1 MKHSKLTCS
10 KFLSTKQVLLL
21 ILFVESLAITLA
33 IKSAI
38 ANALPPDIYF
48 QEKGFIT
55 HLSFVQLLLGAI
67 LAGNIY
73 ATIKHSPN
81 TKLARNALLWLIISL
96 GLIFLALDDILSI
109 HEQIDS
115 LTHDLLRIEETN
127 ITDLADD
134 LIIGLYLLIFLTYVF
149 FQRRAIG
156 LFKPSFIFFIIGFG
170 LTIVM
175 IIFDTMSNNTMFTS
189 AFFNDGVREKIARQW
204 LGVIEDSAKI
214 FAEGMFIV
222 GIYKCREIVNSL
234 NIEH

>member
-10 KFLSTKQVLLL
+10 KFPTKQVLLL

-38 ANALPPDIYF
+38 ATALPPDIHF

-55 HLSFVQLLLGAI
+55 HLSFVQLLLGGI

-73 ATIKHSPN
+73 SKIKHSPN
-81 TKLARNALLWLIISL
+81 PKLANNALLWLIISL

-109 HEQIDS
+109 HEQVDS

-134 LIIGLYLLIFLTYVF
+134 LIIGVYLLVFLAYIF

-156 LFKPSFIFFIIGFG
+156 LFQPSFVFFLIGFG
-170 LTIVM
+170 LTIAM
-175 IIFDTMSNNTMFTS
+175 IIFDTTSNNAMFTS
-189 AFFNDGVREKIARQW
+189 MFFDDGDREKIARQW
-204 LGVIEDSAKI
+204 MGVLEDSAKI

-222 GIYKCREIVNSL
+222 GIYKCREIVRSL
-234 NIEH
+234 SC